1 MAAAKATKN
10 SIICYFGP
18 LLRFGKTETQ
28 GYGAFSRRRIGENTV
43 DALLEREIT
52 AAQRWRILTDLMDE
66 FEWVH
71 GRPLRTFEEFRAW
84 LATASGRRAMRRKM
98 GTSRLAVIVLIRLIR
113 TPHAAR
119 GLTAELFSTYF
130 SKRRLWICGSE
141 SVLNRCDFDLI

>member
-18 LLRFGKTETQ
+18 LLRLGKTETQ
-28 GYGAFSRRRIGENTV
+28 GVQAFSRRRIEENTV
-43 DALLEREIT
+43 DASLEREIT

-84 LATASGRRAMRRKM
+84 LATASGRRAMRRRI
-98 GTSRLAVIVLIRLIR
+98 G
-113 TPHAAR
+113 
-119 GLTAELFSTYF
+119 
-130 SKRRLWICGSE
+130 
-141 SVLNRCDFDLI
+141 D